1 MLILLNMLKA
11 MLVQNLVLTQTSKTK
26 IACVWDLMFVPI
38 NMSQVDG
45 LVDQYWVLKIVC
57 AWDLVLTQKVSL
69 RLFNK

>member
-45 LVDQYWVLKIVC
+45 LVQYLVLEIVC
-57 AWDLVLTQKVSL
+57 AWDLVLTQEVSL

>member
-26 IACVWDLMFVPI
+26 TACVWDLRFVPI

-45 LVDQYWVLKIVC
+45 LVQYLVLKIVC
-57 AWDLVLTQKVSL
+57 AWDLVLTQEVSL

>member
-26 IACVWDLMFVPI
+26 IACVWDLMFVSI

-45 LVDQYWVLKIVC
+45 LVQYLVLKIVC
-57 AWDLVLTQKVSL
+57 AWDLVLTQEVSL

>member
-26 IACVWDLMFVPI
+26 IACVWDLMFVSI

-45 LVDQYWVLKIVC
+45 LVQYLVLEIVC
-57 AWDLVLTQKVSL
+57 AWDLVLTQEVSL